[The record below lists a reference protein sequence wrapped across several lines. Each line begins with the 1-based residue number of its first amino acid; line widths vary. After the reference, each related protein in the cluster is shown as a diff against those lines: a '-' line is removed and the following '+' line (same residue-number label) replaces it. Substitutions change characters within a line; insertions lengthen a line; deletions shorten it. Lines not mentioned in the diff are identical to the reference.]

1 MALHQLS
8 NIEPKINHLNRLCD
22 ACINALKFK
31 NGAQATQGTTACCS
45 KSVLSNHNETLLS
58 LFSGSNQ
65 CQLHHVY
72 MEQLFNLVS
81 LCYNYEQS
89 KDHLAFNVVV
99 LKLFGAKRPH
109 DTMQV
114 KKDLKNFTAEVWKQH
129 NKDVMMYCFF
139 QRCYDDAVPA
149 LCEDAFF
156 LSTRALGPGGV
167 TRGGVPNVW
176 WGPWGCGKDDNL
188 QSFFSQGGGC
198 LCC

>member
-1 MALHQLS
+1 
-8 NIEPKINHLNRLCD
+8 
-22 ACINALKFK
+22 
-31 NGAQATQGTTACCS
+31 
-45 KSVLSNHNETLLS
+45 
-58 LFSGSNQ
+58 
-65 CQLHHVY
+65 
-72 MEQLFNLVS
+72 
-81 LCYNYEQS
+81 
-89 KDHLAFNVVV
+89 
-99 LKLFGAKRPH
+99 
-109 DTMQV
+109 MQV
-114 KKDLKNFTAEVWKQH
+114 KKDLRNYTAEVWKQH